1 MDHVSIIR
9 DIRAGQL
16 SSVYSL
22 MGEEPYFIDQICEV
36 LENEVLSE
44 AEKAFNLTVVY
55 GRDVS
60 MDALIQTA
68 KGFPMMGERQVII
81 VREAQAMDDW
91 RRSANLEALQH
102 YLTQPQPATVL
113 VFAYK
118 GKKMD
123 GRSKAVQ
130 TLKKT
135 GVWFESKQLKEGRIP
150 AWVRSYLESYDYRV
164 SDKAAHL
171 LAEFLG
177 TQLSKLKGELDKLMI
192 VVPKGEEITPDHI
205 ERNIGISKDYNIFE
219 LQKAIG
225 TKNIERTNR
234 IINHFLANP
243 KVYPIQMVLP
253 MLYSYFSKLLV
264 LSKLTDKS
272 SRSVSS
278 ALKIS
283 PYGAD
288 DYLQA
293 HRNYSFDK
301 LTRIL
306 GYLRDMDRKSKGLD
320 VDKMEVDPLL
330 REMIFKVM
338 H

>member
-16 SSVYSL
+16 APVYSL
-22 MGEEPYFIDQICEV
+22 MGEEPYFIDQITEV
-36 LENEVLSE
+36 LEKEVLNE

-60 MDALIQTA
+60 MDAVIQTA
-68 KGFPMMGERQVII
+68 KGFPMMGDKQVVV

-91 RRSANLEALQH
+91 RRSASLDSLAH
-102 YLTQPQPATVL
+102 YIAQPQPATVL

-123 GRSKAVQ
+123 ARSKAVKA
-130 TLKKT
+130 LKST
-135 GVWFESKQLKEGRIP
+135 GVWFESKALKEARIP
-150 AWVRSYLESYDYRV
+150 AWVRSYLES
-164 SDKAAHL
+164 SDFQVTEKAAHL

-177 TQLSKLKGELDKLMI
+177 TNLSKLKGELDKLMI
-192 VVPKGEEITPDHI
+192 VVPKGQQITEDHV

-219 LQKAIG
+219 LQKALG
-225 TKNIERTNR
+225 SKNIERTNR
-234 IINHFLANP
+234 IISYFLNNP

-253 MLYSYFSKLLV
+253 MLFSFYSKLLV

-272 SRSVSS
+272 SRAVAS

-283 PYGAD
+283 PYFTD
-288 DYLQA
+288 DYMVA
-293 HRNYSFDK
+293 SRNYSFDK
-301 LTRIL
+301 TTRIL
-306 GYLRDMDRKSKGLD
+306 GYLREMDRKSKGLD
-320 VDKMEVDPLL
+320 VDKIEVEPLF
-330 REMIFKVM
+330 REMIFKM
-338 H
+338 LH